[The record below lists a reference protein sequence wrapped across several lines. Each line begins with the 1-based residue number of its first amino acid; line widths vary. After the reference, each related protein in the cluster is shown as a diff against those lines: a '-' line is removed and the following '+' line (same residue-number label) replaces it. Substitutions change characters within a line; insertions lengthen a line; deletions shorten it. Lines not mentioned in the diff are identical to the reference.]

1 MILETFLNGFAILS
15 TIVATLR
22 AGSRVLYISE
32 NGAIGLVDGPR
43 IAPPDI
49 SSISSTISENK
60 TESIAEDR
68 TSKNP
73 YNAALYEIAENFKQ
87 CVKISSSRTNDQSH
101 HGCENLLRD
110 RLIPDIP
117 PVPRRILDAKAK
129 PSEDDSSSKSFFN
142 GGFRK
147 FQTQIQSLMGAGSQS
162 KKDPFG
168 EKAYTLGYAH
178 YSPRTFQEKKGNNK
192 SLLESPDQTSE
203 TEARSKIT
211 EAIGSA
217 LYDYEGPLD
226 FGRATEADY
235 FYNTVFQSS
244 GQATM
249 RRRVAQLKSYCPE
262 TFKDLRSSIFGI
274 SEEEYLQSMLGTM
287 VSFQSN
293 SKGAARAGGIFF
305 FTSDGAY
312 MIKTI
317 PNREKKTLL
326 KYLPDYYK
334 HMKRNR
340 SSLLTRFCGMYGIE
354 IEEEDEATAMEP
366 TDAKSPKDILAS
378 SSDSEEDSSSSFA
391 PTGKEY
397 TFVVMNAVFPAEA
410 SSFVSERFDLKGSTV
425 GREVSLKELE
435 SKGRMAVLKDLNL
448 KREVDLVRTKQI
460 QQQEEE
466 ERAIINSGRR
476 GLWGRSK
483 QLSSYIR
490 RKKGDP
496 AGFTIGATAKAALLS
511 QLRKD
516 VQFLTHCQVMDYSLL
531 VGVVNTDNVDI
542 GLGEG
547 SSAGALT
554 PDIVGTI
561 QEQKKVLE
569 QLEGSDSSGQHKR
582 RRPKLDSALMHTLTT
597 PVRLMLSPPLYVARK
612 SWNTIQLTLKSIVTA
627 PLPYYGSGRCGVYGG
642 KLSVMHGKRKGD
654 NAVYYLGLIDF
665 LQPWTTR
672 KVMERKLKGLAGYD
686 TNAVSAVTPEEY
698 ATRFLEF
705 LDKHIN

>member
-1 MILETFLNGFAILS
+1 
-15 TIVATLR
+15 
-22 AGSRVLYISE
+22 
-32 NGAIGLVDGPR
+32 
-43 IAPPDI
+43 
-49 SSISSTISENK
+49 
-60 TESIAEDR
+60 
-68 TSKNP
+68 
-73 YNAALYEIAENFKQ
+73 
-87 CVKISSSRTNDQSH
+87 
-101 HGCENLLRD
+101 
-110 RLIPDIP
+110 
-117 PVPRRILDAKAK
+117 
-129 PSEDDSSSKSFFN
+129 
-142 GGFRK
+142 
-147 FQTQIQSLMGAGSQS
+147 
-162 KKDPFG
+162 
-168 EKAYTLGYAH
+168 
-178 YSPRTFQEKKGNNK
+178 
-192 SLLESPDQTSE
+192 
-203 TEARSKIT
+203 
-211 EAIGSA
+211 
-217 LYDYEGPLD
+217 
-226 FGRATEADY
+226 
-235 FYNTVFQSS
+235 
-244 GQATM
+244 
-249 RRRVAQLKSYCPE
+249 
-262 TFKDLRSSIFGI
+262 
-274 SEEEYLQSMLGTM
+274 MLGTM

-326 KYLPDYYK
+326 KFLPEYYK

-340 SSLLTRFCGMYGIE
+340 ASLLTRFCGMYGIE
-354 IEEEDEATAMEP
+354 IEAEDEATAVDP
-366 TDAKSPKDILAS
+366 KDANSSKDILGS
-378 SSDSEEDSSSSFA
+378 SSDSEEDSSFA

-448 KREVDLVRTKQI
+448 KREVDLVRSKQI

-466 ERAIINSGRR
+466 ERAILNSGQKTW
-476 GLWGRSK
+476 LGRSRPF
-483 QLSSYIR
+483 SSYRR
-490 RKKGDP
+490 RKRGDP

-542 GLGEG
+542 GLGED
-547 SSAGALT
+547 SNAGALT
-554 PDIVGTI
+554 PDVVETI

-569 QLEGSDSSGQHKR
+569 QLEGSDIQRTR
-582 RRPKLDSALMHTLTT
+582 RRPKLDAALLHTLTT

-612 SWNTIQLTLKSIVTA
+612 SWNALQLTLKSIVTA

-642 KLSVMHGKRKGD
+642 NLSVMHGKRKGD

>member
-1 MILETFLNGFAILS
+1 MILDTFLNGFAILS

-32 NGAIGLVDGPR
+32 HGAIGLVDGPR

-49 SSISSTISENK
+49 SSISSLIAENQTDSNSTDTELSISE
-60 TESIAEDR
+60 DR
-68 TSKNP
+68 PSKNH
-73 YNAALYEIAENFKQ
+73 YNPALYEIAENFKQ
-87 CVKISSSRTNDQSH
+87 CVKISSSRASDEAY
-101 HGCENLLRD
+101 HGCENLLRG
-110 RLIPDIP
+110 RPIPDVL
-117 PVPRRILDAKAK
+117 PVSR
-129 PSEDDSSSKSFFN
+129 
-142 GGFRK
+142 GFRN
-147 FQTQIQSLMGAGSQS
+147 QIQSMVGEGSQQ
-162 KKDPFG
+162 KKDAFG

-178 YSPRTFQEKKGNNK
+178 YSPRTFQEKKSDNQ
-192 SLLESPDQTSE
+192 SSLESADQTSA
-203 TEARSKIT
+203 TEAKSKIT
-211 EAIGSA
+211 NKAIGA
-217 LYDYEGPLD
+217 TLYGSNP
-226 FGRATEADY
+226 FKTTEADY
-235 FYNTVFQSS
+235 FYNTVFQQSS
-244 GQATM
+244 GQATK

-262 TFKDLRSSIFGI
+262 IFEDLRSSTFGI
-274 SEEEYLQSMLGTM
+274 SEQEYLQSMLGTM

-340 SSLLTRFCGMYGIE
+340 NSLLTRFCGMYGIE
-354 IEEEDEATAMEP
+354 IEEEDEAITVDP
-366 TDAKSPKDILAS
+366 KDAKSPKDILGS
-378 SSDSEEDSSSSFA
+378 SSDSEEDSSSSSFA

-448 KREVDLVRTKQI
+448 KREVDLVRAKQL

-466 ERAIINSGRR
+466 ERAILNSGRR
-476 GLWGRSK
+476 RWWGRSK
-483 QLSSYIR
+483 PLSSYIR

-531 VGVVNTDNVDI
+531 VGVVNTDNVNA

-547 SSAGALT
+547 GGEGALT
-554 PDIVGTI
+554 PEVVESI
-561 QEQKKVLE
+561 QEQKKILE
-569 QLEGSDSSGQHKR
+569 QLEGSDSGRPHKR
-582 RRPKLDSALMHTLTT
+582 RRPKIDSAFMHTLTT

-612 SWNTIQLTLKSIVTA
+612 SWNTLQLTLKSIVTA

-642 KLSVMHGKRKGD
+642 KLSVMHGKRRGD

-665 LQPWTTR
+665 LQPWTAR